1 MGYEEDVEHKKL
13 DPVHKYGT
21 TLPLLRDLWPD
32 CRGFS
37 PPRLWMNLIEGV
49 NMAMKKKIL
58 RPDRIRQIK
67 GGFSFI
73 PHRFLSHGFLAD
85 LHQQEIL
92 LYLFLVLASDRNG
105 LSFYSYDA
113 ICTLLELELDQYINA
128 RNGLI
133 DKDLIDFDGTIFQVL
148 DLPENPVLSM
158 AEQKP
163 GRRQSSPPTDIV
175 QLADQVIK
183 RMPS

>member
-1 MGYEEDVEHKKL
+1 MGYEECVAHKKL
-13 DPVHKYGT
+13 DLAHKNGAM
-21 TLPLLRDLWPD
+21 LPFLWDSWSD

-37 PPRLWMNLIEGV
+37 PPRLWMNPIGKV
-49 NMAMKKKIL
+49 NMSMKKKIL
-58 RPDRIRQIK
+58 RPDRIRQIR

-73 PHRFLSHGFLAD
+73 PHRFLSQGFLAD
-85 LHQQEIL
+85 LHQKEIL

-113 ICTLLELELDQYINA
+113 ICTLLELDLDQYINA
-128 RNGLI
+128 RNGLV
-133 DKDLIDFDGTIFQVL
+133 DKDLIAFDGTIFQVL

-158 AEQKP
+158 AKQKTD
-163 GRRQSSPPTDIV
+163 RRQLSPPTDIA